1 MTFYVE
7 NETEDAFP
15 FPAEETVERV
25 IRTALACEHCPYDA
39 EINLL
44 ITDAEGIR
52 NYNREYRGIDK
63 ETDVLS
69 FPGVDYEVPGDFS
82 LAEAE
87 KNSYFNPETGE
98 IMLGD
103 IILCKDRIFFQA
115 EEYGHS
121 VLREFAFLIVHSILH
136 LLGYDHMEQDEEA
149 VMRSHQDKIMEEL
162 NILR

>member
-7 NETEDAFP
+7 NETQEDFP
-15 FPAEETVERV
+15 FPVEETIEKV
-25 IRTALACEHCPYDA
+25 IRAALSAEACPFEA
-39 EINLL
+39 EINLV
-44 ITDAEGIR
+44 ITDSAGIR
-52 NYNREYRGIDK
+52 IYNREYRGIDK

-69 FPGVDYEVPGDFS
+69 FPGVDYEIPGDFS
-82 LAEAE
+82 LALAD

-98 IMLGD
+98 ILLGD
-103 IILCKDRIFFQA
+103 IILCKDRIYSQA

-136 LLGYDHMEQDEEA
+136 LLGYDHMEQDEEK

-162 NILR
+162 DILR

>member
-7 NETEDAFP
+7 NETGEDFP
-15 FPAEETVERV
+15 FAIEETVDRV
-25 IRTALACEHCPYDA
+25 IRTALSCEHCPYDA

-44 ITDAEGIR
+44 ITDAKGIR
-52 NYNREYRGIDK
+52 NYNREYRRIDR

-69 FPGVDYEVPGDFS
+69 FPGVDYRTPGDFS
-82 LAEAE
+82 IAESDR
-87 KNSYFNPETGE
+87 NSYFNPETGE
-98 IMLGD
+98 LLLGD
-103 IILCKDRIFFQA
+103 IILCKNRIFSQA

-121 VLREFAFLIVHSILH
+121 ILREFSFLIVHSILH
-136 LLGYDHMEQDEEA
+136 LLGYDHMEQDEET

>member
-7 NETEDAFP
+7 NETQEDFP
-15 FPAEETVERV
+15 FPVEETIEKV
-25 IRTALACEHCPYDA
+25 IRAAPSAEACPFEA
-39 EINLL
+39 EINLV
-44 ITDAEGIR
+44 ITDSAGIR
-52 NYNREYRGIDK
+52 IYNREYRGIDK

-69 FPGVDYEVPGDFS
+69 FPGVDYEIPGDFS
-82 LAEAE
+82 LALAD

-98 IMLGD
+98 ILLGD
-103 IILCKDRIFFQA
+103 IILCKDRIYSQA

-136 LLGYDHMEQDEEA
+136 LLGYDHMEQDEEK

-162 NILR
+162 DILR

>member
-7 NETEDAFP
+7 NETQEDFP
-15 FPAEETVERV
+15 FKVEETIEKV
-25 IRTALACEHCPYDA
+25 IRAALSAEACPFEA
-39 EINLL
+39 EINLV
-44 ITDAEGIR
+44 ITDSAGIR
-52 NYNREYRGIDK
+52 IYNREYRGIDK

-69 FPGVDYEVPGDFS
+69 FPGVDYEIPGDFS
-82 LAEAE
+82 LALAD

-98 IMLGD
+98 ILLGD
-103 IILCKDRIFFQA
+103 IILCKDRIYSQA

-136 LLGYDHMEQDEEA
+136 LLGYDHMEQDEEK

-162 NILR
+162 DILR